1 MCYTKTSPKP
11 NYKKV
16 YHRGFKNLMYTL
28 SKNAN
33 EISWRSLIFLLFVD
47 CTGWER
53 CVFLMTHC
61 CLLSDASDTNAS
73 TAHCNAPIL
82 CGIPRYSL
90 PASILYGGVS
100 LSSTPHVL
108 LLYNHPNKSHSYPPS
123 VAILS
128 HRNIA
133 FVSMCAD
140 FWLLFLFVH
149 IQLVLSKQRW
159 WSVIVG
165 QA

>member
-16 YHRGFKNLMYTL
+16 YHQGFKNLMYTL

-73 TAHCNAPIL
+73 TAHCHAPIL
-82 CGIPRYSL
+82 CGIPRSSL

-133 FVSMCAD
+133 FVSSNSCRSDLEITSFLICA
-140 FWLLFLFVH
+140 L
-149 IQLVLSKQRW
+149 
-159 WSVIVG
+159 
-165 QA
+165 

>member
-1 MCYTKTSPKP
+1 MLIFIF
-11 NYKKV
+11 
-16 YHRGFKNLMYTL
+16 FK
-28 SKNAN
+28 
-33 EISWRSLIFLLFVD
+33 ISDQYERKMVSLIFLLFVD

-73 TAHCNAPIL
+73 TAHRHAPIL
-82 CGIPRYSL
+82 CGIPRSSL

-128 HRNIA
+128 HHNIA
-133 FVSMCAD
+133 IVSIFAALI
-140 FWLLFLFVH
+140 W
-149 IQLVLSKQRW
+149 K
-159 WSVIVG
+159 
-165 QA
+165 

>member
-1 MCYTKTSPKP
+1 MFSI
-11 NYKKV
+11 
-16 YHRGFKNLMYTL
+16 HQFFFK
-28 SKNAN
+28 
-33 EISWRSLIFLLFVD
+33 ISDQYERKMVSLIFLLFVD

-73 TAHCNAPIL
+73 TAHRHAPIL
-82 CGIPRYSL
+82 CGIPRSSL

-133 FVSMCAD
+133 FVSMCAALI
-140 FWLLFLFVH
+140 W
-149 IQLVLSKQRW
+149 K
-159 WSVIVG
+159 
-165 QA
+165 